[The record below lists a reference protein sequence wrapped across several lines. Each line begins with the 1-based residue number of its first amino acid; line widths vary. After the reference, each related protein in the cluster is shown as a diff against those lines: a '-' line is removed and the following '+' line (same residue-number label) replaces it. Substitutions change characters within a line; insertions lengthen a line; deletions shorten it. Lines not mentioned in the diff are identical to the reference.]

1 MESSFDDDHDG
12 DVPTTPRERELPR
25 DNLGVGEG
33 YLTVRRVLI
42 CSGICEI

>member
-1 MESSFDDDHDG
+1 MDDSFDEDHG
-12 DVPTTPRERELPR
+12 DPPLTPRERELPR

>member
-12 DVPTTPRERELPR
+12 DVPTTPRERELPH

-33 YLTVRRVLI
+33 YLTVR
-42 CSGICEI
+42 